1 MKNDIWEENLKQS
14 LQQIPVT
21 INEAHFDRT
30 ITLAQKEALLRQ
42 GRERISFF
50 YFLWK
55 QIKFM
60 GYKLWIGQGI
70 FLFLINRLLAG
81 LYESLARPLNMVKVL
96 FCLSVLVI
104 ITVLPFLYHSV
115 RYQMQEIEAASRF
128 SCAKLLLAKLIVIGI
143 GDISVLGGI
152 FLTTIIRT
160 SLPAESAFLYLC
172 FPFLLAGSGCLF
184 LLRRLS
190 PRQFLMGSFSFCS
203 VLALVFCMVPGQ
215 YAFLFQQSFSAEW
228 MIICTLLFICCVDQ
242 VRSIIRDSAYTETQV
257 A

>member
-1 MKNDIWEENLKQS
+1 MRNDILKENLKQS

-21 INEAHFDRT
+21 IDDKHVDKT
-30 ITLAQKEALLRQ
+30 ITLVHKEALLRQ
-42 GRERISFF
+42 EWERISFF

-55 QIKFM
+55 QIKFT
-60 GYKLWIGQGI
+60 GFKLWIGQGI
-70 FLFLINRLLAG
+70 FLFLLNRLLAG
-81 LYESLARPLNMVKVL
+81 PYESLARPLNLVKVL

-104 ITVLPFLYHSV
+104 MTVLPFLYRSI

-152 FLTTIIRT
+152 FLTTMVRT
-160 SLPAESAFLYLC
+160 SLPADSAFLYLC

-184 LLRRLS
+184 LLGHLA
-190 PRQFLMGSFSFCS
+190 PRQFLMGSLSFCS
-203 VLALVFCMVPGQ
+203 VLALVFCMIPGQ
-215 YAFLFQQSFSAEW
+215 YDFWFQQSFSAAW
-228 MIICTLLFICCVDQ
+228 MVICALLFICCVSQ
-242 VRSIIRDSAYTETQV
+242 VHGILKDSAYTETQV